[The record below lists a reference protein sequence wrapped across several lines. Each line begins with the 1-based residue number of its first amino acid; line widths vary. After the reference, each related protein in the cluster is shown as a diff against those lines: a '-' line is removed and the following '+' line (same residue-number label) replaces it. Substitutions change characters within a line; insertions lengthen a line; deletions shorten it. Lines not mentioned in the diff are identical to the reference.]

1 MITKKFSFIAS
12 TIALL
17 LAGHSTSSGIVI
29 LLSDG
34 QVTGTQQLE
43 NFLLTNFNN
52 VTQIR
57 HGNFALFNGAA
68 TQDALNGTGVWAGFG
83 PADVVILGRTVASAE
98 YDNFD
103 SAGYN
108 NLPIP
113 VVSLSSYT
121 VRQDANRLGWHA
133 SGNTLTQSVA
143 GLEATITG
151 SGAPILGFAA
161 GTYDFITEP
170 SGTDSTFNG
179 LSSGTTAF
187 GGGSILATIGGDTL
201 AAYWDTGAAP
211 GNPTAATV
219 ATFPA
224 PRLLFNLDNDVNGDL
239 GNINAAG
246 ELALISAIDYAT
258 PLTAVPEPS
267 SAFLLL
273 GGLGLMANRRRRT
286 A

>member
-1 MITKKFSFIAS
+1 MIKKKFSFIAS

-34 QVTGTQQLE
+34 QLAGTGVLE
-43 NFLLTNFNN
+43 NFFLTNFNN

-57 HGNFALFNGAA
+57 HGNFANFNAPA
-68 TQDALNGTGVWAGFG
+68 TQDALNGTGAWTGFG
-83 PADVVILGRTVASAE
+83 PVDVVILGRTIASAD
-98 YDNFD
+98 YITN
-103 SAGYN
+103 AVGYN
-108 NLPIP
+108 TLDIP
-113 VVSLSSYT
+113 VVALSSYA
-121 VRQDANRLGWHA
+121 VRQDGPRLGWHA
-133 SGNTLTQSVA
+133 SNNSTDKSVA

-161 GTYDFITEP
+161 GTYDFITEA

-179 LSSGTTAF
+179 LGVGTTAF

-267 SAFLLL
+267 SVCLLL
-273 GGLGLMANRRRRT
+273 GGVGLIANRRRRT